1 MEVFAERLKSLRTE
15 KQFTMDMV
23 VYDIEQKFN
32 VEITKSHLS
41 RWESGKTEPSIRYA
55 ALLAQ
60 YYNVSLDYLIG
71 VTDQRAPV
79 DLLLKG
85 KKEKVENNE
94 RRNI

>member
-71 VTDQRAPV
+71 VTDHRAPV

-85 KKEKVENNE
+85 KKEKMEN
-94 RRNI
+94 